1 MDEIKYKALNNS
13 IEDLRL
19 RINLEKSKIKTDIE
33 QKIKASSFIY
43 SHVREISL
51 FIALV
56 TILISVYPLLS
67 VKEVTKDKIAQQ
79 SVHLDIYSLE
89 SGNSKK
95 FDDTLVKKI
104 LILREENAKLLDQ
117 IVLKNDKINSQK
129 ENLSIL
135 NENIENSEFSVSQ
148 IKMSL
153 NKMAKENVSL
163 KNDLKKLTLLG
174 SPKVDT
180 HLKIENNQNVKDL
193 NQNLAVLITKTKI
206 QQKKIN
212 SALMIIGELKKER
225 DDLISR
231 VSKQSSELIQLSKLY
246 SQN

>member
-13 IEDLRL
+13 IEDLRI

-33 QKIKASSFIY
+33 QKIKPPSFIY

-51 FIALV
+51 LIALV

-67 VKEVTKDKIAQQ
+67 VKEVNKDKMEQQ
-79 SVHLDIYSLE
+79 SVHLDLYSLE

-153 NKMAKENVSL
+153 NKMAKENLSL
-163 KNDLKKLTLLG
+163 KNDLKKHKIDPESFTAFSDFSLG
-174 SPKVDT
+174 KNNKVYDG
-180 HLKIENNQNVKDL
+180 L
-193 NQNLAVLITKTKI
+193 
-206 QQKKIN
+206 
-212 SALMIIGELKKER
+212 
-225 DDLISR
+225 
-231 VSKQSSELIQLSKLY
+231 
-246 SQN
+246 

>member
-19 RINLEKSKIKTDIE
+19 RINLEKSKIKTDTE
-33 QKIKASSFIY
+33 QIIKPPSFIY
-43 SHVREISL
+43 SYVREISL

-67 VKEVTKDKIAQQ
+67 VKEVNKDKIEQQ
-79 SVHLDIYSLE
+79 SVHLDLYSLE

-163 KNDLKKLTLLG
+163 KSDLKKLTLLG

-193 NQNLAVLITKTKI
+193 NLNLAVLITKTKI

-225 DDLISR
+225 DDLISM